1 MSNYLKY
8 HSPRWVVKNSLK
20 TIVGTIWGGLF
31 HARLF
36 RKNKYTHY
44 IVVPW
49 GIGDT
54 LCALAYLREYR
65 RQQNLPHVTI
75 VVCSSAAKQI
85 CAFYADV
92 VDDVLCISKYARK
105 SLFCFARSYFGQ
117 ILCAYYHRERITYA
131 YYDCDVM
138 QRAVWDNPYLSLPNF
153 IKNLCYQIGPD
164 AEIEPPHISQMD
176 LTAKIERYGIEK
188 GKTVLFNPY
197 ANTIKAEQNRFERL
211 LTQAADMFLRKG
223 FKVFTVTA
231 NEEQAPIAGTQAL
244 PCSLSEA
251 FHLAEYGGTVI
262 ALRSGF
268 LDLMAFAKC
277 RIIAIDDDDYG
288 RKEFFKLEKWGVNDD
303 CHTICYKDG
312 ETTLRQMEE
321 LFA

>member
-8 HSPRWVVKNSLK
+8 YSQQWIVKDSLR
-20 TIVGTIWGGLF
+20 TMVGTIWGHFLHSGL
-31 HARLF
+31 L
-36 RKNKYTHY
+36 RKSKNTHY
-44 IVVPW
+44 IVLPW
-49 GIGDT
+49 AIGDT

-65 RQQNLPHVTI
+65 RQQNLPHVTV

-85 CAFYADV
+85 CAFYSDV
-92 VDDVLCISKYARK
+92 VDDVLHVSKYAGK

-131 YYDCDVM
+131 FHGCNIM
-138 QRAVWDNPYLSLPNF
+138 SRAVWDNPHLSLPDF

-176 LTAKIERYGIEK
+176 ITAKVERYGIEK
-188 GKTVLFNPY
+188 GKTVFFNPY
-197 ANTIKAEQNRFERL
+197 ANTIKAELNRFERL
-211 LTQAADMFLRKG
+211 LAQAADMLLGKG
-223 FKVFTVTA
+223 YKVFTITA
-231 NEEQAPIAGTQAL
+231 NGEQAPIVGTQAIS
-244 PCSLSEA
+244 CSLSEA
-251 FHLAEYGGTVI
+251 FHLVEYGGTVI

-303 CHTICYKDG
+303 CHTIRYKDG